1 LTEITGASPYPAT
14 ALFLAAVAE
23 ASGRAFVSVEVFE
36 GGIGALI
43 ATCVP
48 PRDPPFVEGRATF
61 LARCDV
67 QGIKPPEAGPRRYEM
82 LATDGSP
89 AIADD
94 AAVTMTAGHAA
105 RTILDI
111 VDGRPPP
118 AEAAWLLLGYQKNW
132 LFDGH
137 GHSEGRPRP

>member
-1 LTEITGASPYPAT
+1 MTEITGASPYPAT

-67 QGIKPPEAGPRRYEM
+67 QGIKPPEGKDWKD
-82 LATDGSP
+82 L
-89 AIADD
+89 AIASCEREGIVLPRTKAEQRD
-94 AAVTMTAGHAA
+94 AAEAVGICTCWAKCEVPNIKCMQDRFMALRTGAYAGKGERQVA
-105 RTILDI
+105 
-111 VDGRPPP
+111 
-118 AEAAWLLLGYQKNW
+118 
-132 LFDGH
+132 
-137 GHSEGRPRP
+137 